1 MNISWCIILQK
12 RLLGG
17 VSAHLFPMVNLCYKC
32 FCPTVTLKS
41 PSSQT
46 FSGFL
51 VQARSSGSTNPLGTF
66 GTASGTRQLTCGSA
80 VSNVHKNSLSLN
92 TNSSGILQTFA
103 ACNDSLLSSKN
114 ILLFWSVH
122 NCTETFLKTRST
134 ASRRTKNFFEGL
146 ALPWLWRLRKSFTD
160 GGWVW

>member
-1 MNISWCIILQK
+1 MNIRWCIILQK

-17 VSAHLFPMVNLCYKC
+17 VSAHLFPKVNLCYKC

-80 VSNVHKNSLSLN
+80 VSNVHKNSLSLK

-114 ILLFWSVH
+114 ILLF
-122 NCTETFLKTRST
+122 CTETFLKTRST
-134 ASRRTKNFFEGL
+134 ASKRKKFFEGL
-146 ALPWLWRLRKSFTD
+146 ALPWLWSLRKSFTD